1 MIIVKDYSVYGDN
14 NQYRGF
20 TFETE
25 AGYNIKITLY
35 NDGTNNIECEGVT
48 FEEIEKAKRMFE
60 KLLKII
66 DDLEELK

>member
-1 MIIVKDYSVYGDN
+1 MRLVDYSVFGDDK
-14 NQYRGF
+14 QYRDF

-25 AGYNIKITLY
+25 AGYKIKITLY
-35 NDGTNNIECEGVT
+35 EDGTNNVECEGAT